1 MRQGITVVGSY
12 LVGLSV
18 KGERIPKV
26 AETLIGDAFYEGGGG
41 KGSNQA
47 VAAAKL
53 GGKVRFIGRIGRD
66 RYGDDALRMYAEAG
80 VASEGVIRD
89 EKRSTGVG
97 MILVDSSGNNSI
109 MVALGANDSLSE
121 TDIDACAETFAQSA
135 FVGFQLENRMEVV
148 MYGIR
153 KAHAVGAT
161 VLLDPAPARPLPA
174 DLYPCIDIIKPN
186 EVEAATLSGIA
197 VTDFASAEAAGRWFL
212 AQGVKTAIIT
222 LGAQGAVAVD
232 AAGARRFKPPRPPSA
247 PVDSTGAGDTFSGAL
262 MAALSRGEALDEAIR
277 FAIAAATLSVT
288 KPGVIESIPTID
300 ETRTL
305 LNADGENEVTG
316 RTCRP

>member
-12 LVGLSV
+12 MVGLFM

-53 GGKVRFIGRIGRD
+53 GGDVRFVGRIGRD
-66 RYGDDALRMYAEAG
+66 RYGDDALKMYAATG
-80 VASEGVIRD
+80 VSVERVIRD
-89 EKRSTGVG
+89 DAAPTGVG
-97 MILVDSSGNNSI
+97 LIFVDKGGNNSI
-109 MVALGANDSLSE
+109 MVALGASDRLSE
-121 TDIDACAETFAQSA
+121 TDIDACAELFARSA
-135 FVGFQLENRMEVV
+135 VVAFQLENRLEIVD
-148 MYGIR
+148 YGIR

-186 EVEAATLSGIA
+186 EVEAATLSGIV

-212 AQGVKTAIIT
+212 AQGVKTAIVT
-222 LGAQGAVAVD
+222 LGAQGAVVVD
-232 AAGARRFKPPRPPSA
+232 AAGARRFTPPRPPSA

-300 ETRTL
+300 ETIAL
-305 LNADGENEVTG
+305 MNADGENEVTV

>member
-1 MRQGITVVGSY
+1 MRQGITIVGSY
-12 LVGLSV
+12 MVGLFM
-18 KGERIPKV
+18 KGERIPMI
-26 AETLIGDAFYEGGGG
+26 AETVIGREFYEGGGG

-53 GGKVRFIGRIGRD
+53 GGDVRFVGRIGRD
-66 RYGDDALRMYAEAG
+66 RYGDDALKMYAETG
-80 VASEGVIRD
+80 VAADGVIRD
-89 EKRSTGVG
+89 DAAPTGVAL
-97 MILVDSSGNNSI
+97 ILVDRDGNNSI
-109 MVALGANDSLSE
+109 MVTLGANDRLTE
-121 TDIDACAETFAQSA
+121 VDIDGCAEAFAQSA
-135 FVGFQLENRMEVV
+135 IVAFQLENRLEIVD
-148 MYGIR
+148 YGIR

-232 AAGARRFKPPRPPSA
+232 AAGARRFTPPRPPSA